1 MLTCKDMTD
10 LLSDSLETQLPW
22 PKRWAMRFHLG
33 ICKTCR
39 RYRQHLLFMQKALV
53 KLDTH
58 STTIALP
65 DAAKA
70 RIKANLQKQSN
81 E

>member
-1 MLTCKDMTD
+1 MLTCKDMTH
-10 LLSDSLETQLPW
+10 LLSDSLERQLPW

-53 KLDTH
+53 KLDGQRN
-58 STTIALP
+58 ILPLP
-65 DAAKA
+65 DAARQ
-70 RIKANLQKQSN
+70 RIKANLQQKTK